1 MGRFRRALHLCAS
14 LVVCLTLALL
24 ASRWQ
29 ATRALDAA
37 RGRTEA
43 LGLRLDTDTRE
54 LPRAP
59 VVEAAIAEAWRVCR
73 AIDDAT
79 GQRYDAEHGSSV
91 YDEAAYDALLRE
103 EAGRASEELMVAVE
117 RYLAVGA
124 APRRLALPY
133 GGVRLVP
140 EGADE
145 APDDEG
151 VLVLYLVQHLCRAAS
166 VDVEAG
172 YGAGAWR
179 QLEAAAEVCMTLRD
193 TDLHSFSLLGGGLR
207 RLKSSFEEAVA
218 ADASDPARARIRAT
232 LGELDVAHMALMA
245 LRATG
250 AANLHAAET
259 RPELAR
265 VHSAVQRAMGHHWRD
280 RAELHQGW
288 ADIVEVSERAP
299 PGERGAALKAICARP
314 WAAAGHHTVSARL
327 LPDASI
333 LWQYVAANEADLAVL
348 LAE

>member
-43 LGLRLDTDTRE
+43 LGLRFDTDTRE

-59 VVEAAIAEAWRVCR
+59 VVEAAIADAWRVCR

-232 LGELDVAHMALMA
+232 LGELDVAHMAPWRCGRRVPPTCTPRKRGRSS
-245 LRATG
+245 RACIPRCNGRWGTTG
-250 AANLHAAET
+250 GTGPSCTKAGRTSSRSANV
-259 RPELAR
+259 RRQVSGAR
-265 VHSAVQRAMGHHWRD
+265 R
-280 RAELHQGW
+280 
-288 ADIVEVSERAP
+288 
-299 PGERGAALKAICARP
+299 
-314 WAAAGHHTVSARL
+314 
-327 LPDASI
+327 
-333 LWQYVAANEADLAVL
+333 
-348 LAE
+348 

>member
-1 MGRFRRALHLCAS
+1 MGRIRRALKLCAS
-14 LVVCLTLALL
+14 LLACLTLAVLG
-24 ASRWQ
+24 SRWQ

-37 RGRTEA
+37 RARTEA

-54 LPRAP
+54 SPRAP
-59 VVEAAIAEAWRVCR
+59 EVEAAITEA
-73 AIDDAT
+73 
-79 GQRYDAEHGSSV
+79 
-91 YDEAAYDALLRE
+91 
-103 EAGRASEELMVAVE
+103 
-117 RYLAVGA
+117 
-124 APRRLALPY
+124 
-133 GGVRLVP
+133 
-140 EGADE
+140 
-145 APDDEG
+145 
-151 VLVLYLVQHLCRAAS
+151 LVQHVCRAAS
-166 VDVEAG
+166 VAVEAG
-172 YGAGAWR
+172 DSAGAWR

-193 TDLHSFSLLGGGLR
+193 TDLHSFPLLGGGLR

-232 LGELDVAHMALMA
+232 LGELDVARIALTA

-265 VHSAVQRAMGHHWRD
+265 VHSTVQRAMGHHWRD
-280 RAELHQGW
+280 RAELHHGW

>member
-43 LGLRLDTDTRE
+43 LGLRFDTDTRE

-59 VVEAAIAEAWRVCR
+59 VVEAAIADAWRVCR

-133 GGVRLVP
+133 GGARRRGSPRAVPRTAPLSRGFRRRRGGVRRRGL
-140 EGADE
+140 
-145 APDDEG
+145 APA
-151 VLVLYLVQHLCRAAS
+151 R
-166 VDVEAG
+166 
-172 YGAGAWR
+172 
-179 QLEAAAEVCMTLRD
+179 
-193 TDLHSFSLLGGGLR
+193 GGGRGLHDPPR
-207 RLKSSFEEAVA
+207 HGLAQLQ
-218 ADASDPARARIRAT
+218 PARWGTA
-232 LGELDVAHMALMA
+232 
-245 LRATG
+245 
-250 AANLHAAET
+250 
-259 RPELAR
+259 
-265 VHSAVQRAMGHHWRD
+265 
-280 RAELHQGW
+280 
-288 ADIVEVSERAP
+288 
-299 PGERGAALKAICARP
+299 
-314 WAAAGHHTVSARL
+314 
-327 LPDASI
+327 
-333 LWQYVAANEADLAVL
+333 
-348 LAE
+348 